1 MKSKLH
7 DSIHVMH
14 QVQVRKSRA
23 HKWVNKGRF
32 ETRKDARTN
41 AWMYREVNGG
51 DGKPPYGFGNTRVVR
66 FVVERK
72 SKPRPMMS
80 RPCAPGS
87 YADPRTIHKAPTKAK
102 RGV

>member
-1 MKSKLH
+1 MKSRLH
-7 DSIHVMH
+7 DSIHVLW

-51 DGKPPYGFGNTRVVR
+51 SGKPPYGFGNTRVVR
-66 FVVERK
+66 VVVEHRP
-72 SKPRPMMS
+72 SKML
-80 RPCAPGS
+80 RPCAPKS
-87 YADPRTIHKAPTKAK
+87 YADPKAIHLPLVI
-102 RGV
+102 RGKGGRK